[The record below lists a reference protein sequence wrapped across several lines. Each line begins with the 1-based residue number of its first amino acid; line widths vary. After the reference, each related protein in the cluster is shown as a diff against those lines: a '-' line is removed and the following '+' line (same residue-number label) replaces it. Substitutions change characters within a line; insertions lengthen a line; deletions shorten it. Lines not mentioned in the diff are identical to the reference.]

1 MSSFPMEVGRVVF
14 SKAGRDAG
22 HHFVVVAVLDEDH
35 VAIANGCQRKVDN
48 PKKKKIKH
56 LVAKPELLE
65 EIQEKIFAK
74 KRIFDSEVRNK
85 LDAIGYQ
92 EALLPRKEGSA
103 CPRATIS
110 K

>member
-1 MSSFPMEVGRVVF
+1 MISFPMEVGRVVL
-14 SKAGRDAG
+14 SRAGRDQG
-22 HHFVVVAVLDEDH
+22 HYFVVVDVIDENY

-65 EIQEKIFAK
+65 EISKKISEK

-92 EALLPRKEGSA
+92 EALLPRKEG
-103 CPRATIS
+103 
-110 K
+110 

>member
-1 MSSFPMEVGRVVF
+1 MSSFPMDVGRVVF
-14 SKAGRDAG
+14 SRAGRDQG
-22 HHFVVVAVLDEDH
+22 HYFVIVDVLDEEY

-65 EIQEKIFAK
+65 EISKKISEK
-74 KRIFDSEVRNK
+74 KRIFDSEVRNR

-92 EALLPRKEGSA
+92 EALLPRKEG
-103 CPRATIS
+103 
-110 K
+110 

>member
-22 HHFVVVAVLDEDH
+22 HYFVVVAVLDKDH

-56 LVAKPELLE
+56 LVAKPEIL
-65 EIQEKIFAK
+65 K
-74 KRIFDSEVRNK
+74 KFVKKFLQKRGF
-85 LDAIGYQ
+85 
-92 EALLPRKEGSA
+92 
-103 CPRATIS
+103 
-110 K
+110 

>member
-1 MSSFPMEVGRVVF
+1 MNAFPMEVGRVVF

-22 HHFVVVAVLDEDH
+22 HYFVVVEVLDEH
-35 VAIANGCQRKVDN
+35 YVAIANGCQRKVDK

-56 LVAKPELLE
+56 LVAKEEILE
-65 EIQEKIFAK
+65 EISEKLFAK

-92 EALLPRKEGSA
+92 EALLPRKEG
-103 CPRATIS
+103 
-110 K
+110 

>member
-22 HHFVVVAVLDEDH
+22 HYFVVVAVLDKDH

-56 LVAKPELLE
+56 LVAKPEVR
-65 EIQEKIFAK
+65 EKIVAK
-74 KRIFDSEVRNK
+74 KRILDAEVRNK

-92 EALLPRKEGSA
+92 
-103 CPRATIS
+103 
-110 K
+110 

>member
-1 MSSFPMEVGRVVF
+1 MNSFPMEVGRVVL
-14 SKAGRDAG
+14 SRAGRDQG
-22 HHFVVVAVLDEDH
+22 HVFVIMDVIDENY

-56 LVAKPELLE
+56 LAAKPELLE
-65 EIQEKIFAK
+65 EISKKISEK

-92 EALLPRKEGSA
+92 EALLPRKEG
-103 CPRATIS
+103 
-110 K
+110 

>member
-1 MSSFPMEVGRVVF
+1 MNSFPMEVGRVVL
-14 SKAGRDAG
+14 SRAGRDQG
-22 HHFVVVAVLDEDH
+22 HVFVIMDVIDENY

-65 EIQEKIFAK
+65 EISKKFSEK

-92 EALLPRKEGSA
+92 EALLPRKEG
-103 CPRATIS
+103 
-110 K
+110 

>member
-22 HHFVVVAVLDEDH
+22 HYFVVVAVLDKDH

-48 PKKKKIKH
+48 PE
-56 LVAKPELLE
+56 VLE
-65 EIQEKIFAK
+65 EIREKIFAK

-92 EALLPRKEGSA
+92 EALLPRKEG
-103 CPRATIS
+103 
-110 K
+110 